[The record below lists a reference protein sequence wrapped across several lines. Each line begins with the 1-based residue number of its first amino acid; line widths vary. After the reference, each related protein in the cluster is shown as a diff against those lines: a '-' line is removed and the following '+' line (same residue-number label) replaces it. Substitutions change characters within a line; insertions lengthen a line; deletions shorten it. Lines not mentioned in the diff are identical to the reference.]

1 MQCASEKGKQAG
13 IFRKMRVSEKGSE
26 YEVLYYSEG
35 A

>member
-13 IFRKMRVSEKGSE
+13 ISGKMRVSENGNE